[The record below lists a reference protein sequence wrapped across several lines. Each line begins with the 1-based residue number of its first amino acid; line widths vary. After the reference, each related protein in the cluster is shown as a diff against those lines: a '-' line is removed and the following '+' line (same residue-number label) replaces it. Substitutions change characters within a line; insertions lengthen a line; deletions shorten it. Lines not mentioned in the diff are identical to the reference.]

1 MLVTA
6 YLLLIFMSQ
15 VDDIKSRLD
24 IVDIISEY
32 IALKPAGTNF
42 RALCPFHSEKTP
54 SFMVSRERQLWHC
67 FGCNIGGDLFSFV
80 MKMEGMDFPEALKIL
95 ANKAGV
101 ILERENYELQGEKN
115 RLTSLI
121 ELAAKFW
128 HKVFL
133 LSPQAAS
140 AREYLSKRGVTNDS
154 LEEFMIGF
162 APNSWDETLKFLKEK
177 KFSDDEI
184 FSAGLTVRKERGAGF
199 YDRFRN
205 RIIFPIRDTH
215 KILVGFGARAMPGEE
230 KQAKY
235 INSPQTKI
243 YNKSRVIYNLDKA
256 RSYIK
261 EKNAAVFVEGYMD
274 VISSWQAGVKNVVA
288 ISGTALTPD
297 HLKIIQRYT
306 NTLLMAFD
314 ADIAGENAAFRG
326 TDLILG
332 TDLNL
337 RIIRIPSGKDPDEC
351 IQKDPA
357 QWRNATESAV
367 PFMEYMLEKSMIE
380 FSPKDAEGKKKIA
393 ARLLPFLAKMENRIE
408 KDHWI
413 HELAESIHVSE
424 EAIRETLGRTPIRS
438 SSQKYSPSK
447 SDHFERYG
455 KVTLE
460 DIFLAM
466 ALKHTEFL
474 PYLIDKCDP
483 RFFQEQETKELYKE
497 MVIYYTTKYTASDDN
512 RGEEKRCYESFY
524 KHLLSYNDPKKERL
538 AQKSSV
544 LFLLAEKDF
553 SDYDS
558 IRLKTEFEK
567 VLRLFHASYLQR
579 RLQEIQAFI
588 ADAEHRQDLERVRE
602 LSTQFNQIAQELN
615 LLSVS

>member
-1 MLVTA
+1 
-6 YLLLIFMSQ
+6 MSQ

-24 IVDIISEY
+24 IVDVISEY

-67 FGCNIGGDLFSFV
+67 FGCNVGGDLFSFV

-101 ILERENYELQGEKN
+101 ILENENYALQGEKN

-140 AREYLSKRGVTNDS
+140 AREYLSKRGVTKDS

-184 FSAGLTVRKERGAGF
+184 FSAGLTVRKERGSGF

-215 KILVGFGARAMPGEE
+215 AILAGFGGRAMPGEE

-243 YNKSRVIYNLDKA
+243 YNKSRIIYNLDKA

-261 EKNAAVFVEGYMD
+261 EKSAAVFVEGYMD

-306 NTLLMAFD
+306 NTLLMALD
-314 ADIAGENAAFRG
+314 ADTAGENAAFRG

-337 RIIRIPSGKDPDEC
+337 RIIRIPLGKDPDEC

-357 QWRNATESAV
+357 QWRSATESAV
-367 PFMEYMLEKSMIE
+367 PFMEYMLEKTMLE

-393 ARLLPFLAKMENRIE
+393 ARLLPFLAKMGNRIE

-413 HELAESIHVSE
+413 HELAASIHVSE
-424 EAIRETLGRTPIRS
+424 EAVRETLGQIPLRS
-438 SSQKYSPSK
+438 SSQKYSLSR
-447 SDHFERYG
+447 SDTPQRYG

-466 ALKHTEFL
+466 ALKYTEFL
-474 PYLIDKCDP
+474 PYLIDKCDQ

-497 MVIYYTTKYTASDDN
+497 MVIYYTTNYNASDDN
-512 RGEEKRCYESFY
+512 KGEKKHYYESFY
-524 KHLLSYNDPKKERL
+524 KHLLSHHDPKKEQL

-553 SDYDS
+553 FDYDS
-558 IRLKTEFEK
+558 IRLKTELEK
-567 VLRLFHASYLQR
+567 ILGLFHVSYLQR
-579 RLQEIQAFI
+579 RLQEIQVLI

-602 LSTQFNQIAQELN
+602 LSAQFNQIAQELN